1 VAQRGRPGALIR
13 GRAARMKSGAGIAA
27 ANRRLRFTWLDAVL
41 LAAVA
46 FAVGYVAWRAG
57 SVLHYRWDWS
67 RIPPYL
73 LRFDEAKQRW
83 VTNLLIDGLLTTIRV
98 SLWSAVLAA
107 VFGTVMGLARVS
119 KRLLPRLIGTTYVE
133 LIRNI
138 PPLVFVFVFYF
149 FITSQITPLLGVDAF
164 VRGASPSA
172 LAVIEVLFGPP
183 RFLPAVLSAILCLAL
198 FEGAYVTEIIRAGV
212 TSIEKGQWE
221 AAAAIGLSRLRTLRL
236 VVLPQAIQRV
246 TPPLANQFISLV
258 KDSSIVSLISIQELT
273 FLGNE
278 VAAST
283 SRVFEVWIVVAAM
296 YFLLCWCLSL
306 GFERLERR
314 MNRGRR

>member
-1 VAQRGRPGALIR
+1 
-13 GRAARMKSGAGIAA
+13 MTSGAAA
-27 ANRRLRFTWLDAVL
+27 ATRRPRFTWLDAVL
-41 LAAVA
+41 LAAVVL
-46 FAVGYVAWRAG
+46 AVGYVAWRAS

-73 LRFDEAKQRW
+73 VRFDEAKQRW
-83 VTNLLIDGLLTTIRV
+83 VTNLLIEGLFTTIRV
-98 SLWSAVLAA
+98 SIWSALLAA

-119 KRLLPRLIGTTYVE
+119 KRLLPRLIGGAYVE

-149 FITSQITPLLGVDAF
+149 FITSQITPLLGIDAF
-164 VRGASPSA
+164 VRGASTQT
-172 LAVIEVLFGPP
+172 LATIDLLFGPP
-183 RFLPAVLSAILCLAL
+183 RFLPAVISAILCLAL

-221 AAAAIGLSRLRTLRL
+221 AAAAMGLSRLRTLRL
-236 VVLPQAIQRV
+236 VILPQAIQRV

-258 KDSSIVSLISIQELT
+258 KDSSIVSLISVQELT
-273 FLGNE
+273 FLGSE

-296 YFLLCWCLSL
+296 YFLLCWGLSI
-306 GFERLERR
+306 GFGRFERR
-314 MNRGRR
+314 MDRGPR

>member
-1 VAQRGRPGALIR
+1 MTR
-13 GRAARMKSGAGIAA
+13 GAGSAVA
-27 ANRRLRFTWLDAVL
+27 VRRPRFTWLDAVL
-41 LAAVA
+41 LAAVVL
-46 FAVGYVAWRAG
+46 AVGYVAWRAS

-73 LRFDEAKQRW
+73 FRFDETRQRW
-83 VTNLLIDGLLTTIRV
+83 VVNLLVEGLFTTIRV
-98 SLWSAVLAA
+98 SLWAALLAA
-107 VFGTVMGLARVS
+107 IFGTAMGLCRVS
-119 KRLLPRLIGTTYVE
+119 KRLLPRLVGGAYVE

-164 VRGASPSA
+164 VRGASPA
-172 LAVIEVLFGPP
+172 TLATIEFLFGPP

-212 TSIEKGQWE
+212 SSIERGQWE
-221 AAAAIGLSRLRTLRL
+221 AAAAMGLSRLRTLRL
-236 VVLPQAIQRV
+236 VILPQAIQRV

-273 FLGNE
+273 FLGSE

-314 MNRGRR
+314 MDRGRR

>member
-1 VAQRGRPGALIR
+1 
-13 GRAARMKSGAGIAA
+13 MTSGAATA
-27 ANRRLRFTWLDAVL
+27 TRRPRFTWLDAVL
-41 LAAVA
+41 LAAVVL
-46 FAVGYVAWRAG
+46 AVGYVAWRAS

-73 LRFDEAKQRW
+73 VRFDEAKQRW
-83 VTNLLIDGLLTTIRV
+83 VTNLLIEGLFTTIRV
-98 SLWSAVLAA
+98 SIWSALLAA

-119 KRLLPRLIGTTYVE
+119 KRLLPRLIGGAYVE

-149 FITSQITPLLGVDAF
+149 FITSQITPLLGIDAF
-164 VRGASPSA
+164 VRGASTQT
-172 LAVIEVLFGPP
+172 LATIDLLFGPP
-183 RFLPAVLSAILCLAL
+183 RFLPAVISAILCLAL

-221 AAAAIGLSRLRTLRL
+221 AAAAMGLSRLRTLRL
-236 VVLPQAIQRV
+236 VILPQAIQRV

-258 KDSSIVSLISIQELT
+258 KDSSIVSLISVQELT
-273 FLGNE
+273 FLGSE

-296 YFLLCWCLSL
+296 YFLLCWGLSI
-306 GFERLERR
+306 GFGRFERR
-314 MNRGRR
+314 MDRGPR

>member
-1 VAQRGRPGALIR
+1 MTSATEP
-13 GRAARMKSGAGIAA
+13 AA
-27 ANRRLRFTWLDAVL
+27 ALRRPRFTWLDAAL
-41 LAAVA
+41 LAAAVL
-46 FAVGYVAWRAG
+46 AVGYVAWRAG

-73 LRFDEAKQRW
+73 IRFDETKQRW
-83 VTNLLIDGLLTTIRV
+83 VVNLLLEGLFTTIRV
-98 SLWSAVLAA
+98 SIWSALFAA
-107 VFGTVMGLARVS
+107 IFGTVMGLARVS
-119 KRLLPRLIGTTYVE
+119 KRLLPRLIGGAYVE
-133 LIRNI
+133 LIRNV

-149 FITSQITPLLGVDAF
+149 FITSQITPLLGLDAF
-164 VRGASPSA
+164 IRGASPQT
-172 LAVIEVLFGPP
+172 LAVLDFLFGPP
-183 RFLPAVLSAILCLAL
+183 RFLSAVVSAILCLAL

-212 TSIEKGQWE
+212 VSIEKGQWE
-221 AAAAIGLSRLRTLRL
+221 AAQAIGLTRLRALRL
-236 VVLPQAIQRV
+236 VILPQAIQRV

-296 YFLLCWCLSL
+296 YFLLCWGLSL
-306 GFERLERR
+306 GFGRLERR
-314 MNRGRR
+314 MTRDRRR

>member
-1 VAQRGRPGALIR
+1 MTSATGP
-13 GRAARMKSGAGIAA
+13 AA
-27 ANRRLRFTWLDAVL
+27 ALRRPRFTWLDAVL

-46 FAVGYVAWRAG
+46 LAVGYVAWRAG

-73 LRFDEAKQRW
+73 IRFDEAKQRW
-83 VTNLLIDGLLTTIRV
+83 VMNLLLEGLFTTIRV
-98 SLWSAVLAA
+98 SIWSALFAA
-107 VFGTVMGLARVS
+107 IFGTVMGLARVS
-119 KRLLPRLIGTTYVE
+119 KRLLPRLIGGAYVE
-133 LIRNI
+133 LIRNV

-149 FITSQITPLLGVDAF
+149 FITSQITPLLGLDAF
-164 VRGASPSA
+164 IRGASPQT
-172 LAVIEVLFGPP
+172 LAVLDFLFGPP
-183 RFLPAVLSAILCLAL
+183 RFLPAVVSAILCLAL

-212 TSIEKGQWE
+212 VSIEKGQWE
-221 AAAAIGLSRLRTLRL
+221 AAQAIGLTRLRALRL
-236 VVLPQAIQRV
+236 VILPQAIQRV

-296 YFLLCWCLSL
+296 YFLLCWGLSL
-306 GFERLERR
+306 GFGRLERR
-314 MNRGRR
+314 MTRDRRR

>member
-1 VAQRGRPGALIR
+1 MTS
-13 GRAARMKSGAGIAA
+13 RAAAA
-27 ANRRLRFTWLDAVL
+27 TRRPRFTWLDAVL
-41 LAAVA
+41 LAAVVL
-46 FAVGYVAWRAG
+46 AVGYVAWRAS

-73 LRFDEAKQRW
+73 VRFDEAKQRW
-83 VTNLLIDGLLTTIRV
+83 VTNLLIEGLFTTIRV
-98 SLWSAVLAA
+98 SIWSALLAA

-119 KRLLPRLIGTTYVE
+119 KRLLPRLIGGAYVE

-149 FITSQITPLLGVDAF
+149 FITSQITPLLGIDAF
-164 VRGASPSA
+164 VRGASTQT
-172 LAVIEVLFGPP
+172 LATIDLLFGPP
-183 RFLPAVLSAILCLAL
+183 RFLPAVISAILCLAL

-221 AAAAIGLSRLRTLRL
+221 AAAAMGLSRLRTLRL
-236 VVLPQAIQRV
+236 VILPQAIQRV

-258 KDSSIVSLISIQELT
+258 KDSSIVSLISVQELT
-273 FLGNE
+273 FLGSE

-296 YFLLCWCLSL
+296 YFLLCWGLSI
-306 GFERLERR
+306 GFGRFERR
-314 MNRGRR
+314 MDRGPR

>member
-1 VAQRGRPGALIR
+1 MMPD
-13 GRAARMKSGAGIAA
+13 AGIAA
-27 ANRRLRFTWLDAVL
+27 ATRRPRFTWLDAVL

-46 FAVGYVAWRAG
+46 LTVGYVAWRAG
-57 SVLHYRWDWS
+57 AVLHYRWDWS

-73 LRFDEAKQRW
+73 VRFDETKQRW
-83 VTNLLIDGLLTTIRV
+83 VTNLLIDGLFTTIRV
-98 SLWSAVLAA
+98 SIWSAVLAA

-119 KRLLPRLIGTTYVE
+119 KRLLFKLIGGAYVE

-149 FITSQITPLLGVDAF
+149 FITSQITPVLGIDAF
-164 VRGASPSA
+164 VRNASPST
-172 LAVIEVLFGPP
+172 LATIDLLFGPP
-183 RFLPAVLSAILCLAL
+183 RFLPAVISAILCLAL

-212 TSIEKGQWE
+212 VSIEKGQWE
-221 AAAAIGLSRLRTLRL
+221 AAAAMGLSRLRTLRL
-236 VVLPQAIQRV
+236 VILPQAIQRV

-296 YFLLCWCLSL
+296 YFLLCWSLSI
-306 GFERLERR
+306 GFGRLERR
-314 MNRGRR
+314 MDRGRR

>member
-1 VAQRGRPGALIR
+1 MNL
-13 GRAARMKSGAGIAA
+13 GAGTAA
-27 ANRRLRFTWLDAVL
+27 TARRPRFTWLDAVL
-41 LAAVA
+41 LAAVVL
-46 FAVGYVAWRAG
+46 AVGYVAWRAG

-98 SLWSAVLAA
+98 SIWSAVLAA
-107 VFGTVMGLARVS
+107 VFGTVMGLCRVS
-119 KRLLPRLIGTTYVE
+119 KRLLPRLIGGAYVE

-149 FITSQITPLLGVDAF
+149 FITGQITPLLGIDAF

-172 LAVIEVLFGPP
+172 LAVIDLLFGPP
-183 RFLPAVLSAILCLAL
+183 RFLPAVISAILCLAL

-221 AAAAIGLSRLRTLRL
+221 AAAAVGLSRLRTLRL
-236 VVLPQAIQRV
+236 VILPQAIQRV

-296 YFLLCWCLSL
+296 YFLLCWGLSI
-306 GFERLERR
+306 GFGRLERR
-314 MNRGRR
+314 MDRGGR

>member
-1 VAQRGRPGALIR
+1 MTSGPAA
-13 GRAARMKSGAGIAA
+13 AAR
-27 ANRRLRFTWLDAVL
+27 RPRFTWLDAVL
-41 LAAVA
+41 LAAVVL
-46 FAVGYVAWRAG
+46 AVGYVAWRAG

-73 LRFDEAKQRW
+73 VRFDETKQRW
-83 VTNLLIDGLLTTIRV
+83 VTNLLVDGLFTTIRV
-98 SLWSAVLAA
+98 SIWSALLAA
-107 VFGTVMGLARVS
+107 IFGTVMGLARVS
-119 KRLLPRLIGTTYVE
+119 KRLLPRLIGGAYVE
-133 LIRNI
+133 LVRNI

-149 FITSQITPLLGVDAF
+149 FITSQITPLLGIDAL
-164 VRGASPSA
+164 VRSASPST
-172 LAVIEVLFGPP
+172 LATIDLLFGPP
-183 RFLPAVLSAILCLAL
+183 RFLPAVVSAILCLAL

-212 TSIEKGQWE
+212 ISIEKGQWE
-221 AAAAIGLSRLRTLRL
+221 AAAAVGLSRLRTLRL
-236 VVLPQAIQRV
+236 VILPQAIQRV

-296 YFLLCWCLSL
+296 YFLLCWGLSI
-306 GFERLERR
+306 GFGRLERR
-314 MNRGRR
+314 MDRGGRR